1 MQLNLFKYHCQ
12 VYLLVQRDGR
22 AGGDAQA
29 VLIYKHA
36 RSVHHMI
43 TFDPIHGKI
52 TSNTPLNFLLDQ
64 ALLLPEFSDHEI
76 KPILLIGKDGNVQV
90 HPSTAAECLKSGPP
104 LFVLSSPESSKLVG
118 NKVIAA
124 DDDTGGIALV
134 PVWSLV
140 VPQTEIVS
148 INARNPIERVHSAGR
163 VLADRSVL
171 FKYMNPNLA
180 IVAAQGQDS
189 SAKLFLNI
197 FLLDIVTGKVYYS
210 ATHKKVGNQKLL
222 DIIQV
227 HL

>member
-1 MQLNLFKYHCQ
+1 M
-12 VYLLVQRDGR
+12 QRDGR
-22 AGGDAQA
+22 GGGDAQA
-29 VLIYKHA
+29 VLIYKHI
-36 RSVHHMI
+36 RSVHHML

-90 HPSTAAECLKSGPP
+90 YPSTAAECLKSGPP

-118 NKVIAA
+118 NKVIASE
-124 DDDTGGIALV
+124 DDSGVVLV

-140 VPQTEIVS
+140 VPHSEIVS
-148 INARNPIERVHSAGR
+148 VNARNPIERVHSAGR

-210 ATHKKVGNQKLL
+210 ATHKKV
-222 DIIQV
+222 I
-227 HL
+227 